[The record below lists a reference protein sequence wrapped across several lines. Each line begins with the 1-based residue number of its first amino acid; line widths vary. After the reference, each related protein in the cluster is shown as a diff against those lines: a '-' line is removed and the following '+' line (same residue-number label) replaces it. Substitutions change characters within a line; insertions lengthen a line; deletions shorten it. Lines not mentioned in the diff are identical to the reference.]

1 MYVIDKIHEQ
11 FEALKKIFAHL
22 KYEYSKGCEIPSSE
36 IYNLLVDRNFN
47 TEYLRNIIKKIEKR

>member
-1 MYVIDKIHEQ
+1 MKLINIKKTYYNKTNVV
-11 FEALKKIFAHL
+11 EAI
-22 KYEYSKGCEIPSSE
+22 KGINKEFDE